1 MPILNKLSGAFPTA
15 LIYITVGTLID
26 IWTIVL
32 LVFNPPQTEAG
43 NFWVVGFLMTGL
55 ALLVIGLLLGRIG
68 RADRTAELALPELTA
83 AAMPV
88 VVPVSPALQEIAPS
102 TSAPSASPFTESP
115 RQDAPMLR
123 I

>member
-26 IWTIVL
+26 IWTMVS
-32 LVFNPPQTEAG
+32 LVFNAPQTQAG
-43 NFWVVGFLMTGL
+43 YFWVMGFLMTGM

-68 RADRTAELALPELTA
+68 RADRTAELTLPELTP

-88 VVPVSPALQEIAPS
+88 VVPVSPAVQQ
-102 TSAPSASPFTESP
+102 SALTESP